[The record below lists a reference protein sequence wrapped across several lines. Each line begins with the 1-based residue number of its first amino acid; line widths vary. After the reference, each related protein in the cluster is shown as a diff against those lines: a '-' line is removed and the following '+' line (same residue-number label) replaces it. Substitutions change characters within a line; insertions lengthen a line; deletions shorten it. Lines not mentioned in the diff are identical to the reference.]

1 MTEVTKL
8 AVAVIEQGFVSEGGE
23 LLSRWVEAFPDAAAL
38 APDDVDAGC
47 DSLLWVR
54 LPQGQKPEA
63 LLGRVK
69 RKMGSNARII
79 ALSDMPNDDEGLA
92 CLSAGA
98 NGYVNTHANPQAL
111 RQVADVVRQGG
122 LWVGASLMQRLLR
135 ASTGLVST
143 RVVPGEKF
151 RTLTDRELDVA
162 RAVARG
168 DSNKE
173 IARHLGI
180 TERTV
185 KAHLSVLFEK
195 LGVRDRLQ
203 LALVI
208 NGQR

>member
-1 MTEVTKL
+1 VQKL
-8 AVAVIEQGFVSEGGE
+8 AAAVIEQGFVSEGGE
-23 LLSRWVEAFPDAAAL
+23 LLSRWVEAFPDAVAV
-38 APDDVDAGC
+38 DDVGAEC

-54 LPQGQKPEA
+54 LPRGQKPED
-63 LLGRVK
+63 LLGQVK
-69 RKMGSNARII
+69 RKMGCNAKVI
-79 ALSDMPNDDEGLA
+79 ALSDTPNDDEGLA
-92 CLSAGA
+92 CLSAGVS
-98 NGYVNTHANPQAL
+98 GYVNTHAAPEAL

-143 RVVPGEKF
+143 QAVSGEKF
-151 RTLTDRELDVA
+151 RTLTVREIEVA

-203 LALVI
+203 LALAI